1 MPESIAQRTPEPPVA
16 LSDLGGQLLQ
26 EAREGSNGH
35 AAITLTPGADGFTQ
49 TLVALSEGT
58 ALDPEHWNG
67 PASVLVIE
75 GRVRLSS
82 TDQVVEPGCW
92 APLPDDHS
100 DVLADADTTVLLSVA
115 TTH

>member
-1 MPESIAQRTPEPPVA
+1 MPQSVDERTPEPPVS
-16 LSDLGGQLLQ
+16 LSDIGTRLLA
-26 EAREGSNGH
+26 EAREGANGH
-35 AAITLTPGADGFTQ
+35 AAVTLTPGADGFTQ
-49 TLVALSEGT
+49 TLVALSQGT

-82 TDQVVEPGCW
+82 TGQIVEPGCW

-115 TTH
+115 PTH